1 MARRSSGGPAAAI
14 QVDGLRRLRRDL
26 RKAGESTEDLK
37 EANAAVAALV
47 AAASSARAPR
57 RSGKLASSGRGNRA
71 VGRATVVFGGAAV
84 PYAGP
89 IHWGW
94 PAHGIEPQTFIP
106 DAAQATEPVWLEL
119 YLAGVDKALEPLQG
133 TTY

>member
-1 MARRSSGGPAAAI
+1 M
-14 QVDGLRRLRRDL
+14 DGLRRLRRDL
-26 RKAGESTEDLK
+26 KAAGKSTEDLK
-37 EANAAVAALV
+37 AANAAVAALV
-47 AAASSARAPR
+47 ATTAASRAPR
-57 RSGKLASSGRGNRA
+57 GPSGRLASTGRGNRA
-71 VGRATVVFGGAAV
+71 VGRATVTVGGAAV

-94 PAHGIEPQTFIP
+94 PARGIEPQTFIP

-119 YLAGVDKALEPLQG
+119 YLKGVEHALEPIAG

>member
-1 MARRSSGGPAAAI
+1 VAIGGGQAAGAI
-14 QVDGLRRLRRDL
+14 RVDGLRRLRRDL
-26 RKAGESTEDLK
+26 KAAGESTEDLK

-47 AAASSARAPR
+47 ATAAAVRAPQR
-57 RSGKLASSGRGNRA
+57 TGRLASSGRGNRA
-71 VGRATVVFGGAAV
+71 VGRATVTFGGAAV

-89 IHWGW
+89 VHWGW
-94 PAHGIEPQTFIP
+94 PAHGIEPHTFIP

-119 YLAGVDKALEPLQG
+119 YVQGVNRALEPIAG

>member
-1 MARRSSGGPAAAI
+1 MVRSSRQTGI
-14 QVDGLRRLRRDL
+14 RVDGLRRLRSDL
-26 RKAGESTEDLK
+26 RKMEAGTQDLK
-37 EANAAVAALV
+37 AANAAVAALV
-47 AAASSARAPR
+47 ATASAGRAPHR
-57 RSGKLASSGRGNRA
+57 TGRLASSGRGNNA
-71 VGRATVVFGGAAV
+71 VGRATVTFGGASV

-94 PAHGIEPQTFIP
+94 PARGIAPHTFIS

-119 YLAGVDKALEPLQG
+119 YVTGINHALEPLQG

>member
-1 MARRSSGGPAAAI
+1 MVRSSRQTGI
-14 QVDGLRRLRRDL
+14 RVDGLRRLRSDL
-26 RKAGESTEDLK
+26 RKVEAGTQDLK
-37 EANAAVAALV
+37 AANAAVAALV
-47 AAASSARAPR
+47 ATASAGRAPHR
-57 RSGKLASSGRGNRA
+57 TGRLASSGRGNNA
-71 VGRATVVFGGAAV
+71 VGRATVTFGGAAV

-94 PAHGIEPQTFIP
+94 PARGIAPHTFVS

-119 YLAGVDKALEPLQG
+119 YVQGINHALEPLQG

>member
-1 MARRSSGGPAAAI
+1 
-14 QVDGLRRLRRDL
+14 VDGLRRLRRDL
-26 RKAGESTEDLK
+26 KAAGETTQDLK

-47 AAASSARAPR
+47 AVAAAGRAPQR
-57 RSGKLASSGRGNRA
+57 TGRLAGSGRGNRA
-71 VGRATVVFGGAAV
+71 VGRATVTFGGAAV

-89 IHWGW
+89 VHWGW
-94 PAHGIEPQTFIP
+94 PAHGIEPHTFIP

-119 YLAGVDKALEPLQG
+119 YLQGLNRALEPIAG